1 MVQMYPNA
9 SRESKQVG
17 PTDVTYQSSP
27 GYWIWRVLHQFQ
39 GPGSVLKIP
48 PFQVTLN
55 GNFVLAMASNT
66 NTLPQGFSVFQP
78 TLGAQ
83 LQFFP
88 AIGTRELDEMINA
101 YMPGPASNQE
111 KRASIALD
119 YFEYAHL
126 TGQTFKFYPIYSAAD
141 SPATASPLQDSGYGS
156 SFNTS
161 PATSNWDWSNVNTS
175 SSSRRSS
182 PKSTSSPQA
191 TDFSNLP
198 GMKIMT
204 KDGRDVT
211 NSASRGSKTKE
222 QRDHAHLMRIIKACD
237 SCKKKKIRCDP
248 SHKKRGVSSTAAQ
261 PAKVTKKT
269 KTVAPEPKA
278 TPVVVQDGFTQLTF
292 PEQDFSAE
300 LDSLAAPA
308 EQGVEPWEQFV
319 QFPAED
325 DNYDFFNDPE
335 GYFSPGS
342 SSFLSED
349 STKPVTPTTDQDL
362 LRRPR
367 DEDLAGLTDLAAY
380 MPYNQT
386 EANHDYVDFNLYSPA
401 SVFSEDERMV
411 PIEVSKQ
418 SISQPKS
425 PAPNPL
431 PPNESSSGFYS
442 SGGELGG
449 GDLNGDLFGSLSVA
463 SSSAHQQLTTHGQPG
478 REDVYRDPGAGLE
491 YYAATPESRSSS
503 ANSPPDHAAQGSVSE
518 PLSSVDSQLS
528 TNSNVTISRDII
540 EARGVTTA
548 QLESRPLET
557 TTTTT
562 TATTTT
568 TLGTQSTETIAQ
580 SSYQPIVTEGIEDSS
595 GCRTSE
601 NHTVTAQA
609 VLQRVDAEGDVQQ
622 PASQDAEI
630 HNVAEDI
637 SQPSPAPVVPAHQ
650 TTGSELQPDQS
661 SMEALTSIAA
671 MLIASTVWSYVSQQF
686 VIQDKN
692 REQQTQTAA
701 LSQRK
706 VNGIMHGIREKS
718 CRLQSTIRSGKT
730 SVGRMVSMNRSL
742 IAV

>member
-1 MVQMYPNA
+1 M
-9 SRESKQVG
+9 ESITAIPRLV
-17 PTDVTYQSSP
+17 PV
-27 GYWIWRVLHQFQ
+27 F
-39 GPGSVLKIP
+39 KIP
-48 PFQVTLN
+48 PFQVTSN

-161 PATSNWDWSNVNTS
+161 PATSTWDWSNVNTS

-248 SHKKRGVSSTAAQ
+248 SHKKRGVSSTVAQ

-278 TPVVVQDGFTQLTF
+278 TPAVIQDAFTQLAF
-292 PEQDFSAE
+292 PEQDFPAE

-367 DEDLAGLTDLAAY
+367 DEDLAGLTDLAAC

-386 EANHDYVDFNLYSPA
+386 EANPDYVDFNLYSPA

-418 SISQPKS
+418 SLSQPRS

-442 SGGELGG
+442 SGG
-449 GDLNGDLFGSLSVA
+449 DLNGDLFGLLSVT
-463 SSSAHQQLTTHGQPG
+463 SSSAPQQLTTHGQLG

-491 YYAATPESRSSS
+491 YYAATPESSLGSQLLSSS
-503 ANSPPDHAAQGSVSE
+503 ANSLPDRAAQGSVSE
-518 PLSSVDSQLS
+518 LLPSVGSQLS
-528 TNSNVTISRDII
+528 MNSNVTISRDII

-557 TTTTT
+557 TTTIT

-568 TLGTQSTETIAQ
+568 TLGTQSTETIGQ
-580 SSYQPIVTEGIEDSS
+580 SSYQPIVTEGTEDSS

-609 VLQRVDAEGDVQQ
+609 VLQRVDAQGDLQQ
-622 PASQDAEI
+622 PASQDAET

-637 SQPSPAPVVPAHQ
+637 YQPSPAPVVPARQ
-650 TTGSELQPDQS
+650 TTGSETRPDQS
-661 SMEALTSIAA
+661 SMEEFASIAA
-671 MLIASTVWSYVSQQF
+671 MLIASTVWSFVSQQF
-686 VIQDKN
+686 AIQDKYG
-692 REQQTQTAA
+692 EQQTQTAA

-706 VNGIMHGIREKS
+706 VNSLMPSIREKV
-718 CRLQSTIRSGKT
+718 CGLQSSIQSGKT

>member
-1 MVQMYPNA
+1 
-9 SRESKQVG
+9 
-17 PTDVTYQSSP
+17 
-27 GYWIWRVLHQFQ
+27 
-39 GPGSVLKIP
+39 
-48 PFQVTLN
+48 
-55 GNFVLAMASNT
+55 MASNS

-126 TGQTFKFYPIYSAAD
+126 TGQTFKFYPVYSLSAAD

-161 PATSNWDWSNVNTS
+161 PVTSNWDWSHVNTS

-191 TDFSNLP
+191 TDFSHLP

-248 SHKKRGVSSTAAQ
+248 SHKKRGVSSTVAQ

-269 KTVAPEPKA
+269 KTIAPEPKV
-278 TPVVVQDGFTQLTF
+278 TPVVAQDAFAQLTF
-292 PEQDFSAE
+292 PQQDFSAD
-300 LDSLAAPA
+300 LDSFTAPT

-362 LRRPR
+362 LRRP
-367 DEDLAGLTDLAAY
+367 LANAESIGLADLAAY
-380 MPYNQT
+380 MPFNQT
-386 EANHDYVDFNLYSPA
+386 EANHDYVDFNLYSPE
-401 SVFSEDERMV
+401 SSFSEDERMV

-418 SISQPKS
+418 SISQPRS

-431 PPNESSSGFYS
+431 PPNEPSSGFSS

-449 GDLNGDLFGSLSVA
+449 GELNGDLFGSLSVA
-463 SSSAHQQLTTHGQPG
+463 ASSAPQQPSTHGQLG

-491 YYAATPESRSSS
+491 YYFSTPESSLGSDLLSSS
-503 ANSPPDHAAQGSVSE
+503 ANSWSDRDGQASVSE
-518 PLSSVDSQLS
+518 LMSSVDSELS
-528 TNSNVTISRDII
+528 TNINVRVSPIIPLLMERQLTLEKATISRDII

-548 QLESRPLET
+548 QSESRVVE
-557 TTTTT
+557 T

-568 TLGTQSTETIAQ
+568 TLVTQSTETIAQ
-580 SSYQPIVTEGIEDSS
+580 SSCQPSAAEGIEQLS
-595 GCRTSE
+595 GCRRSE

-609 VLQRVDAEGDVQQ
+609 VHQRVDAQGDLDQ

-630 HNVAEDI
+630 HNVAADI

-650 TTGSELQPDQS
+650 TIGLETQS
-661 SMEALTSIAA
+661 SQSNMGALASIAA

-686 VIQDKN
+686 VHLDKS
-692 REQQTQTAA
+692 REQGTQSAA

-706 VNGIMHGIREKS
+706 VNGIIPSIREKV
-718 CRLQSTIRSGKT
+718 CRLQTTTRSGKT

-742 IAV
+742 IAA

>member
-1 MVQMYPNA
+1 M
-9 SRESKQVG
+9 
-17 PTDVTYQSSP
+17 TYQSSP
-27 GYWIWRVLHQFQ
+27 GYWIWRVLQQFQ
-39 GPGSVLKIP
+39 GPVTVFKIS

-55 GNFVLAMASNT
+55 GNLVLAMASNT

-161 PATSNWDWSNVNTS
+161 PATSTWDWSNVNTS

-278 TPVVVQDGFTQLTF
+278 TPVVVQDAFTQLTF

-411 PIEVSKQ
+411 PIEIAKQ
-418 SISQPKS
+418 SLSQPRS

-449 GDLNGDLFGSLSVA
+449 GDLNGDLFGSLSVT
-463 SSSAHQQLTTHGQPG
+463 SSSAPQQLTTHGQLG

-491 YYAATPESRSSS
+491 YYAATPESSLGSQLLSSS
-503 ANSPPDHAAQGSVSE
+503 ANSLSDRAAQGSVSE

-557 TTTTT
+557 S
-562 TATTTT
+562 TTT

-580 SSYQPIVTEGIEDSS
+580 SSYQPIVTEGTEDSS

-609 VLQRVDAEGDVQQ
+609 VLQRVDAQGDLQQ

-637 SQPSPAPVVPAHQ
+637 SQPSPALVVPVHQ
-650 TTGSELQPDQS
+650 TTGSETQPDQS
-661 SMEALTSIAA
+661 SMEAFASVAA
-671 MLIASTVWSYVSQQF
+671 MLIASTVWSFVSQQF
-686 VIQDKN
+686 AIQDKYL
-692 REQQTQTAA
+692 EEQTQTTV
-701 LSQRK
+701 LSLRK
-706 VNGIMHGIREKS
+706 VNGIMPSIREKV
-718 CRLQSTIRSGKT
+718 CGMQSSIRSGKT

>member
-1 MVQMYPNA
+1 
-9 SRESKQVG
+9 
-17 PTDVTYQSSP
+17 
-27 GYWIWRVLHQFQ
+27 
-39 GPGSVLKIP
+39 
-48 PFQVTLN
+48 
-55 GNFVLAMASNT
+55 MASNS

-88 AIGTRELDEMINA
+88 AIGTHELDEMINA

-126 TGQTFKFYPIYSAAD
+126 TGQTFKFYPIYPAAD

-161 PATSNWDWSNVNTS
+161 PVTSNWDWSNVNTS

-248 SHKKRGVSSTAAQ
+248 SHKKRGVSSTVAQ

-269 KTVAPEPKA
+269 KAVAPEPKA
-278 TPVVVQDGFTQLTF
+278 TPVVVQDAFTQSTF
-292 PEQDFSAE
+292 PQQDFSAD
-300 LDSLAAPA
+300 LDGLAAPT
-308 EQGVEPWEQFV
+308 EPGLEPWEQFV

-349 STKPVTPTTDQDL
+349 STKPVTPTTEQDL

-380 MPYNQT
+380 MPFNQT

-401 SVFSEDERMV
+401 SIFSEDERMV

-431 PPNESSSGFYS
+431 PPNESSGGFYS

-463 SSSAHQQLTTHGQPG
+463 SSSAPQQLSTHGQLG

-491 YYAATPESRSSS
+491 YYSATPESSLGSQLLSSPSSS
-503 ANSPPDHAAQGSVSE
+503 QSGRGARSSVSE
-518 PLSSVDSQLS
+518 PLSSMDSQLS
-528 TNSNVTISRDII
+528 TNINVRVSLIIPLLMEWQLTSEKVTISRDII
-540 EARGVTTA
+540 EARGVTTTQSES
-548 QLESRPLET
+548 QLFET

-562 TATTTT
+562 AATTTT
-568 TLGTQSTETIAQ
+568 TLGTQSTETITQ
-580 SSYQPIVTEGIEDSS
+580 STYQPIVTEGTEDPS

-601 NHTVTAQA
+601 NHTVTAQT
-609 VLQRVDAEGDVQQ
+609 VLQRVDAQDDLHQ

-630 HNVAEDI
+630 HNAAEDI
-637 SQPSPAPVVPAHQ
+637 SQRSPAPVVPAQQ
-650 TTGSELQPDQS
+650 TIGLETQSNQP
-661 SMEALTSIAA
+661 SMEALASIAA

-686 VIQDKN
+686 VLQDKY

-701 LSQRK
+701 SSQRK
-706 VNGIMHGIREKS
+706 VSGTIPSIREKV
-718 CRLQSTIRSGKT
+718 CRLPSTARSSKT

>member
-1 MVQMYPNA
+1 
-9 SRESKQVG
+9 
-17 PTDVTYQSSP
+17 
-27 GYWIWRVLHQFQ
+27 
-39 GPGSVLKIP
+39 
-48 PFQVTLN
+48 
-55 GNFVLAMASNT
+55 MASNT

-278 TPVVVQDGFTQLTF
+278 TPVVVQDAFTQLTF
-292 PEQDFSAE
+292 PQQDFSAD
-300 LDSLAAPA
+300 LDSLAAPT

-349 STKPVTPTTDQDL
+349 STKPVTPTTEQDL

-380 MPYNQT
+380 MPFNQT
-386 EANHDYVDFNLYSPA
+386 ESNHDYVDFNLYSPA
-401 SVFSEDERMV
+401 SIFSEDERMV

-418 SISQPKS
+418 SISQPRS

-449 GDLNGDLFGSLSVA
+449 GDLNGDLFGSLSVG
-463 SSSAHQQLTTHGQPG
+463 SSSAPQQPSTHGRLG

-491 YYAATPESRSSS
+491 YYSSTPESSLGSQLLSSR
-503 ANSPPDHAAQGSVSE
+503 ANSWSDRDARSSVSE

-528 TNSNVTISRDII
+528 TNSN
-540 EARGVTTA
+540 
-548 QLESRPLET
+548 
-557 TTTTT
+557 
-562 TATTTT
+562 
-568 TLGTQSTETIAQ
+568 STETIAQ
-580 SSYQPIVTEGIEDSS
+580 SSYQPIVPEGTENSS
-595 GCRTSE
+595 GCRASE

-609 VLQRVDAEGDVQQ
+609 VLQRVDAQGDLHQ
-622 PASQDAEI
+622 PASPDAEI

-650 TTGSELQPDQS
+650 TIGLETQSDQP
-661 SMEALTSIAA
+661 SMEALASIAA

-686 VIQDKN
+686 VLQDKY
-692 REQQTQTAA
+692 REQQTQPAV

-706 VNGIMHGIREKS
+706 VNGIMPSIREKV
-718 CRLQSTIRSGKT
+718 CRLQSTTRSGKT

>member
-1 MVQMYPNA
+1 
-9 SRESKQVG
+9 
-17 PTDVTYQSSP
+17 
-27 GYWIWRVLHQFQ
+27 
-39 GPGSVLKIP
+39 
-48 PFQVTLN
+48 
-55 GNFVLAMASNT
+55 MASNT

-126 TGQTFKFYPIYSAAD
+126 TGQTFKFYPIYSTAE

-161 PATSNWDWSNVNTS
+161 PATSTWDWSNVNTS

-269 KTVAPEPKA
+269 KSVAPEPKA
-278 TPVVVQDGFTQLTF
+278 TPIVVQDAFTQLAF

-300 LDSLAAPA
+300 LDGLAAPT

-319 QFPAED
+319 QFPTED

-386 EANHDYVDFNLYSPA
+386 EGNHDYVDFNLYSPA

-418 SISQPKS
+418 SISQPRS

-442 SGGELGG
+442 SGGEL
-449 GDLNGDLFGSLSVA
+449 NGELFGSLSVA
-463 SSSAHQQLTTHGQPG
+463 SSSAPQQLTTHGQLG

-491 YYAATPESRSSS
+491 YYASTLESSLGPQLLSSS
-503 ANSPPDHAAQGSVSE
+503 ANSLSDSAAHGSVSE
-518 PLSSVDSQLS
+518 VLSSVDSQPS
-528 TNSNVTISRDII
+528 TNNNVRVSLIIPLLMEWQLTSEKVTISRDTI

-548 QLESRPLET
+548 QLESRPLEM

-562 TATTTT
+562 TATATTT
-568 TLGTQSTETIAQ
+568 PGTQSTETIAQ
-580 SSYQPIVTEGIEDSS
+580 SSYQPIVTEGTEDSS

-601 NHTVTAQA
+601 NHTVTARA
-609 VLQRVDAEGDVQQ
+609 VLQRVDAQGDLQQ
-622 PASQDAEI
+622 QACQDAEI

-650 TTGSELQPDQS
+650 TTGLEPQPDQS
-661 SMEALTSIAA
+661 SMEALASIAA

-686 VIQDKN
+686 VLQDKH
-692 REQQTQTAA
+692 REQQTQAAA

-706 VNGIMHGIREKS
+706 VNGIMPSIREKA
-718 CRLQSTIRSGKT
+718 CMLQSTIRSGKT

>member
-1 MVQMYPNA
+1 
-9 SRESKQVG
+9 
-17 PTDVTYQSSP
+17 
-27 GYWIWRVLHQFQ
+27 
-39 GPGSVLKIP
+39 
-48 PFQVTLN
+48 
-55 GNFVLAMASNT
+55 MAPNT

-101 YMPGPASNQE
+101 YMPGPASNQQ

-126 TGQTFKFYPIYSAAD
+126 TGQTFKFYPIYSAAE

-161 PATSNWDWSNVNTS
+161 PATSTWDWSNVNTS

-278 TPVVVQDGFTQLTF
+278 TPIVVQDAFTQLTF

-300 LDSLAAPA
+300 LDGLAAPT

-386 EANHDYVDFNLYSPA
+386 EGNHDYVDFNLYSPA

-418 SISQPKS
+418 SISQHRS

-442 SGGELGG
+442 GGGE
-449 GDLNGDLFGSLSVA
+449 LNGDLFGSLSVA
-463 SSSAHQQLTTHGQPG
+463 SSSAPQQLTTHGQLG
-478 REDVYRDPGAGLE
+478 REDVYREPGAGLE
-491 YYAATPESRSSS
+491 YYASTPESSLGSQLLSSS
-503 ANSPPDHAAQGSVSE
+503 ANSLSDSAAQGSVSE

-528 TNSNVTISRDII
+528 TNSNVRVSLIIPLLMEWQLTSEKVTISRDII

-548 QLESRPLET
+548 QLESRPLEI

-568 TLGTQSTETIAQ
+568 TLGMQSAETIAQ
-580 SSYQPIVTEGIEDSS
+580 PSYQPIVTEGTEDSS

-609 VLQRVDAEGDVQQ
+609 VLQRVDARGDLQQ

-637 SQPSPAPVVPAHQ
+637 SQPSLAPVVPAHQ
-650 TTGSELQPDQS
+650 TTGSEPQRDQS
-661 SMEALTSIAA
+661 SMEALASIAA

-686 VIQDKN
+686 AMQDKY

-706 VNGIMHGIREKS
+706 VNSIMPNIREKA

>member
-1 MVQMYPNA
+1 
-9 SRESKQVG
+9 
-17 PTDVTYQSSP
+17 
-27 GYWIWRVLHQFQ
+27 
-39 GPGSVLKIP
+39 
-48 PFQVTLN
+48 
-55 GNFVLAMASNT
+55 MASNT

-161 PATSNWDWSNVNTS
+161 PATSTWDWSNANTS

-261 PAKVTKKT
+261 PAKVTKKS

-278 TPVVVQDGFTQLTF
+278 TPVVIHDAFTQLTF

-380 MPYNQT
+380 MPYNQI

-418 SISQPKS
+418 SLSQPRS

-442 SGGELGG
+442 IGG
-449 GDLNGDLFGSLSVA
+449 GDLNGDLFGSLSMA
-463 SSSAHQQLTTHGQPG
+463 SSSAPQQLTTHGQLG

-491 YYAATPESRSSS
+491 YYAATPESSLGSQLLSSS
-503 ANSPPDHAAQGSVSE
+503 ANSLPDRAAQGSASE
-518 PLSSVDSQLS
+518 QLPSVDSQLS
-528 TNSNVTISRDII
+528 TNSNVRVSLIIPLLMEWQLTSEKVTISRDII

-562 TATTTT
+562 TATTTMT
-568 TLGTQSTETIAQ
+568 PGTQSTETIAQ
-580 SSYQPIVTEGIEDSS
+580 SSYQPIVTEGTEDSS

-609 VLQRVDAEGDVQQ
+609 VLQRVDAQGGLQQ
-622 PASQDAEI
+622 TASQDAET

-637 SQPSPAPVVPAHQ
+637 SQPSPAPVVPGHQ
-650 TTGSELQPDQS
+650 TTGSDTQPDQS
-661 SMEALTSIAA
+661 SMEAFASIAA
-671 MLIASTVWSYVSQQF
+671 MLIASTVWSFVSQQF
-686 VIQDKN
+686 AIQDRY

-706 VNGIMHGIREKS
+706 VCGK
-718 CRLQSTIRSGKT
+718 QSSIRSGKT

>member
-1 MVQMYPNA
+1 
-9 SRESKQVG
+9 
-17 PTDVTYQSSP
+17 
-27 GYWIWRVLHQFQ
+27 
-39 GPGSVLKIP
+39 
-48 PFQVTLN
+48 
-55 GNFVLAMASNT
+55 MASNT

-126 TGQTFKFYPIYSAAD
+126 TGQTFKFYPIYSTAD

-278 TPVVVQDGFTQLTF
+278 TPVVVQDAFTQLTF

-418 SISQPKS
+418 SISQPRS

-431 PPNESSSGFYS
+431 PPNESSSDFYS

-449 GDLNGDLFGSLSVA
+449 GELNGDLFGSLSVA
-463 SSSAHQQLTTHGQPG
+463 SSSAPQQLTTHGQLG

-491 YYAATPESRSSS
+491 YYAATPESSLGSQLLSSS
-503 ANSPPDHAAQGSVSE
+503 ANSPPDHAAQSSVSE

-528 TNSNVTISRDII
+528 TNSNVRVSLIIPLLMEWQLTSEKVTISRDII

-609 VLQRVDAEGDVQQ
+609 VLQRVDAQGDVQQ

-650 TTGSELQPDQS
+650 TTGSEPQPDQS
-661 SMEALTSIAA
+661 SMEALASIAA

>member
-1 MVQMYPNA
+1 
-9 SRESKQVG
+9 
-17 PTDVTYQSSP
+17 
-27 GYWIWRVLHQFQ
+27 
-39 GPGSVLKIP
+39 
-48 PFQVTLN
+48 
-55 GNFVLAMASNT
+55 MASNS

-161 PATSNWDWSNVNTS
+161 PATSTWDWSNVNTS

-261 PAKVTKKT
+261 PAKVTKKS

-278 TPVVVQDGFTQLTF
+278 TPVVIQDAFTQLTF

-418 SISQPKS
+418 SLSQPRS

-431 PPNESSSGFYS
+431 PPNEPSSGFYS

-463 SSSAHQQLTTHGQPG
+463 PSSAPQQLTTHGQLG

-491 YYAATPESRSSS
+491 YYAATPESSLGSQLLSSS
-503 ANSPPDHAAQGSVSE
+503 ANSLSDRDAQGSVSDQ
-518 PLSSVDSQLS
+518 LSSVDSQLS
-528 TNSNVTISRDII
+528 TNSNVRVSLIISLLMEWQLTSEKVTISRDII

-548 QLESRPLET
+548 QSESLPLET

-580 SSYQPIVTEGIEDSS
+580 SSYQPIVTEGTEDSS

-609 VLQRVDAEGDVQQ
+609 VLQRVDAQGGLQQ
-622 PASQDAEI
+622 PASQDAET

-650 TTGSELQPDQS
+650 TTGSDTQPDQS
-661 SMEALTSIAA
+661 SMEAFASIAA
-671 MLIASTVWSYVSQQF
+671 MLIASTVWSFVSQQF
-686 VIQDKN
+686 AIQDKY

-706 VNGIMHGIREKS
+706 VCGMQSSIRN
-718 CRLQSTIRSGKT
+718 GKT

>member
-1 MVQMYPNA
+1 
-9 SRESKQVG
+9 
-17 PTDVTYQSSP
+17 
-27 GYWIWRVLHQFQ
+27 
-39 GPGSVLKIP
+39 
-48 PFQVTLN
+48 
-55 GNFVLAMASNT
+55 MASNT

-161 PATSNWDWSNVNTS
+161 PATSTWDWSNVNTS

-182 PKSTSSPQA
+182 PKSTSSPQT

-261 PAKVTKKT
+261 PAKVTKKS

-278 TPVVVQDGFTQLTF
+278 TPVVVQDAFTQLTF

-308 EQGVEPWEQFV
+308 EQGVEPWEQFI

-362 LRRPR
+362 LRHPHG
-367 DEDLAGLTDLAAY
+367 EDLAGLTDLAAY

-418 SISQPKS
+418 SLSQPRS

-431 PPNESSSGFYS
+431 PPTESLSGFYS

-449 GDLNGDLFGSLSVA
+449 GDPNSDLFGSLSVA
-463 SSSAHQQLTTHGQPG
+463 SSSAPQQLTTHGQLGP
-478 REDVYRDPGAGLE
+478 EDVYRDPGAGLE
-491 YYAATPESRSSS
+491 YYAATPESSLGSQLLSSS
-503 ANSPPDHAAQGSVSE
+503 ANSLSDRAAQGSVSE
-518 PLSSVDSQLS
+518 PLPSVDSQLS
-528 TNSNVTISRDII
+528 TNSNVRVSLIISLLMEWQLTSEKVTISRDII

-568 TLGTQSTETIAQ
+568 TLGTQATETIAQ
-580 SSYQPIVTEGIEDSS
+580 SSYQPIVTEDTEDSS

-601 NHTVTAQA
+601 NRTVTAQA
-609 VLQRVDAEGDVQQ
+609 VLQRVDAQGELQQ

-637 SQPSPAPVVPAHQ
+637 SQPSPALVVPIHQ
-650 TTGSELQPDQS
+650 TTGCETQPDLS
-661 SMEALTSIAA
+661 SMEAFASIAA
-671 MLIASTVWSYVSQQF
+671 MLIASTVWSFVSQQF
-686 VIQDKN
+686 AIQDKY
-692 REQQTQTAA
+692 REQQTQTTA

-706 VNGIMHGIREKS
+706 VNGIMPSIREKV
-718 CRLQSTIRSGKT
+718 CGMQSSIRSGKT

>member
-1 MVQMYPNA
+1 
-9 SRESKQVG
+9 
-17 PTDVTYQSSP
+17 
-27 GYWIWRVLHQFQ
+27 
-39 GPGSVLKIP
+39 
-48 PFQVTLN
+48 
-55 GNFVLAMASNT
+55 MASNT

-161 PATSNWDWSNVNTS
+161 PATSTWDWSNVNTS

-248 SHKKRGVSSTAAQ
+248 SHKKRGVSSTAVQ

-278 TPVVVQDGFTQLTF
+278 TPIVQDAFTQLAF

-300 LDSLAAPA
+300 LDSLAAPT
-308 EQGVEPWEQFV
+308 EQGVELWEQFV
-319 QFPAED
+319 QFPVED
-325 DNYDFFNDPE
+325 ENYDFFNDPE

-367 DEDLAGLTDLAAY
+367 DENLAGLADPTAY

-418 SISQPKS
+418 SISQPRS

-442 SGGELGG
+442 SGGG
-449 GDLNGDLFGSLSVA
+449 LNGDLFGSLSVA
-463 SSSAHQQLTTHGQPG
+463 SSSVPQQLSTHGQLG

-491 YYAATPESRSSS
+491 YYAGTPESSLGSHLLSSS
-503 ANSPPDHAAQGSVSE
+503 ANSLSDRAAQGSVSE

-528 TNSNVTISRDII
+528 TNSNVRVSPIIPLLMEWQLTSEKVTISRDVI

-548 QLESRPLET
+548 QLESRPLEMT
-557 TTTTT
+557 ATTT

-568 TLGTQSTETIAQ
+568 TLGIQSTETIAQ
-580 SSYQPIVTEGIEDSS
+580 SSYQLIATQGTDDSS

-601 NHTVTAQA
+601 NHTVTTQA
-609 VLQRVDAEGDVQQ
+609 VLQRVDAQGDLQQ
-622 PASQDAEI
+622 PTSQDAEI
-630 HNVAEDI
+630 HNVVEDI
-637 SQPSPAPVVPAHQ
+637 SQPSPAPVVPARQ
-650 TTGSELQPDQS
+650 TTGSEPQPDQS
-661 SMEALTSIAA
+661 SMEALASIAA
-671 MLIASTVWSYVSQQF
+671 MLIVSTVWSYVSQQF
-686 VIQDKN
+686 VLQDN
-692 REQQTQTAA
+692 YREQQTQTAA
-701 LSQRK
+701 LSRRK
-706 VNGIMHGIREKS
+706 VNGIMPSIREKV
-718 CRLQSTIRSGKT
+718 CGLQSSIRSGKT

>member
-1 MVQMYPNA
+1 
-9 SRESKQVG
+9 
-17 PTDVTYQSSP
+17 
-27 GYWIWRVLHQFQ
+27 
-39 GPGSVLKIP
+39 
-48 PFQVTLN
+48 
-55 GNFVLAMASNT
+55 MASNT

-126 TGQTFKFYPIYSAAD
+126 TGQTFKFYPIYSAAE

-161 PATSNWDWSNVNTS
+161 PATSTWDWSNVNTS

-261 PAKVTKKT
+261 PAKVTKKS

-278 TPVVVQDGFTQLTF
+278 TPVVIQDAFTQLTF

-411 PIEVSKQ
+411 PIEVTKQ
-418 SISQPKS
+418 SLSQPRS

-449 GDLNGDLFGSLSVA
+449 GDLKGDLFGSLSVA
-463 SSSAHQQLTTHGQPG
+463 SSSAPQQLTTHGQLG

-491 YYAATPESRSSS
+491 YYAATPESSLGSQLLSSS
-503 ANSPPDHAAQGSVSE
+503 ANSLPDRAAQGSVSE
-518 PLSSVDSQLS
+518 HLPSVDSQLS
-528 TNSNVTISRDII
+528 TNSNVRVSLIIPLLMEWQLTSEKVTISRDII

-557 TTTTT
+557 PTTTT

-568 TLGTQSTETIAQ
+568 TLGTQSTETIAR
-580 SSYQPIVTEGIEDSS
+580 SSYQPIVTEGTEDSS

-609 VLQRVDAEGDVQQ
+609 VLQRVDAQGDLQQ

-650 TTGSELQPDQS
+650 TTGSEPQPDQS
-661 SMEALTSIAA
+661 SVEAFASIAA
-671 MLIASTVWSYVSQQF
+671 MLIASTVWSFVSQQF
-686 VIQDKN
+686 AIQDKY

-706 VNGIMHGIREKS
+706 VNGIMPSIREKV
-718 CRLQSTIRSGKT
+718 CGMQSSIRSGKT

>member
-1 MVQMYPNA
+1 
-9 SRESKQVG
+9 
-17 PTDVTYQSSP
+17 
-27 GYWIWRVLHQFQ
+27 
-39 GPGSVLKIP
+39 
-48 PFQVTLN
+48 
-55 GNFVLAMASNT
+55 MASNT

-88 AIGTRELDEMINA
+88 AIGSRELDEMINA

-126 TGQTFKFYPIYSAAD
+126 TGQTFKFYPIYSAAE

-161 PATSNWDWSNVNTS
+161 PATSTWDWSNVNTS

-278 TPVVVQDGFTQLTF
+278 TPVVIQDAFTQLTF
-292 PEQDFSAE
+292 FEQDFSAE
-300 LDSLAAPA
+300 LDSLAASA

-418 SISQPKS
+418 SLSQPRS
-425 PAPNPL
+425 PAPNPQ

-449 GDLNGDLFGSLSVA
+449 GDMNGDLFGSLSVA
-463 SSSAHQQLTTHGQPG
+463 SSSAPQQPTTHGQLG

-491 YYAATPESRSSS
+491 YYAATPESSLGSQLPISS
-503 ANSPPDHAAQGSVSE
+503 ANSLPDRAAQGSVSE
-518 PLSSVDSQLS
+518 QLPSVDSQLS
-528 TNSNVTISRDII
+528 TNSNVRVSLIIPLLMEWQLTSEKVTISRDII
-540 EARGVTTA
+540 EARGVITA
-548 QLESRPLET
+548 QIESRPLET
-557 TTTTT
+557 P

-568 TLGTQSTETIAQ
+568 TMGTQSTETIAQ
-580 SSYQPIVTEGIEDSS
+580 SSYQPIVTEGTEDSS

-609 VLQRVDAEGDVQQ
+609 VLQRVDAQGDLLQ

-650 TTGSELQPDQS
+650 TTGSETQPDQS
-661 SMEALTSIAA
+661 SMEAFASIAA
-671 MLIASTVWSYVSQQF
+671 MLIASTVWSFVSQQF
-686 VIQDKN
+686 AIQDKY

-701 LSQRK
+701 LSQRE
-706 VNGIMHGIREKS
+706 VNGIMPSIREKA
-718 CRLQSTIRSGKT
+718 CGLQSSIRSGKT

>member
-1 MVQMYPNA
+1 M
-9 SRESKQVG
+9 
-17 PTDVTYQSSP
+17 T
-27 GYWIWRVLHQFQ
+27 
-39 GPGSVLKIP
+39 
-48 PFQVTLN
+48 
-55 GNFVLAMASNT
+55 SNT

-126 TGQTFKFYPIYSAAD
+126 TGQTFKFYPIYCAAD

-248 SHKKRGVSSTAAQ
+248 SHKKRGVSSTATQ

-278 TPVVVQDGFTQLTF
+278 TPVVVQDAFTQLTF
-292 PEQDFSAE
+292 PQQDFSAD
-300 LDSLAAPA
+300 LDSLAAPT

-380 MPYNQT
+380 MPFNQT

-401 SVFSEDERMV
+401 SIFSEDERMV

-418 SISQPKS
+418 SISQPRS

-463 SSSAHQQLTTHGQPG
+463 SSSAPQQLSTHGQLG
-478 REDVYRDPGAGLE
+478 REDIYRDPGAGLE
-491 YYAATPESRSSS
+491 YYSGTPESSLGSQLLSSR
-503 ANSPPDHAAQGSVSE
+503 ANSWSDRDAQSSVSE

-528 TNSNVTISRDII
+528 TNSNVRVSLIIPLRMEWQLTSEKVTISRDII

-580 SSYQPIVTEGIEDSS
+580 PISQPIVTEGTEDSS

-609 VLQRVDAEGDVQQ
+609 VLQRVDAQGDLHQ

-650 TTGSELQPDQS
+650 TIGLETQSDQP
-661 SMEALTSIAA
+661 SMEALASIAA

-686 VIQDKN
+686 VLQDKY

-706 VNGIMHGIREKS
+706 VNGIMFSIREKA
-718 CRLQSTIRSGKT
+718 CRLQSTTRSGKT

>member
-1 MVQMYPNA
+1 
-9 SRESKQVG
+9 
-17 PTDVTYQSSP
+17 
-27 GYWIWRVLHQFQ
+27 
-39 GPGSVLKIP
+39 
-48 PFQVTLN
+48 
-55 GNFVLAMASNT
+55 MASNT

-278 TPVVVQDGFTQLTF
+278 TPVVVQDAFTQLTF
-292 PEQDFSAE
+292 PQQDFSAD
-300 LDSLAAPA
+300 LDSLAAPT
-308 EQGVEPWEQFV
+308 EQG
-319 QFPAED
+319 
-325 DNYDFFNDPE
+325 

-349 STKPVTPTTDQDL
+349 STKPVTPTTEQDL

-380 MPYNQT
+380 MPFNQT
-386 EANHDYVDFNLYSPA
+386 ESNHDYVDFNLYSPA
-401 SVFSEDERMV
+401 SIFSEDERMV

-418 SISQPKS
+418 SISQPRS

-449 GDLNGDLFGSLSVA
+449 GDLNGDLFGSLSVG
-463 SSSAHQQLTTHGQPG
+463 SSSAPQQPSTHGRLG

-491 YYAATPESRSSS
+491 YYSSTPESSLGSQLLSSR
-503 ANSPPDHAAQGSVSE
+503 ANSWSDRDARSSVSE

-528 TNSNVTISRDII
+528 TNSN
-540 EARGVTTA
+540 
-548 QLESRPLET
+548 
-557 TTTTT
+557 
-562 TATTTT
+562 
-568 TLGTQSTETIAQ
+568 STETIAQ
-580 SSYQPIVTEGIEDSS
+580 SSYQPIVPEGTENSS
-595 GCRTSE
+595 GCRASE

-609 VLQRVDAEGDVQQ
+609 VLQRVDAQGDLHQ
-622 PASQDAEI
+622 PASPDAEI

-650 TTGSELQPDQS
+650 TIGLETQSDQP
-661 SMEALTSIAA
+661 SMEALASIAA

-686 VIQDKN
+686 VLQDKY
-692 REQQTQTAA
+692 REQQTQPAV

-706 VNGIMHGIREKS
+706 VNGIMPSIREKV
-718 CRLQSTIRSGKT
+718 CRLQSTTRSGKT

>member
-1 MVQMYPNA
+1 
-9 SRESKQVG
+9 
-17 PTDVTYQSSP
+17 
-27 GYWIWRVLHQFQ
+27 
-39 GPGSVLKIP
+39 
-48 PFQVTLN
+48 
-55 GNFVLAMASNT
+55 MASNT

-161 PATSNWDWSNVNTS
+161 PATSTWDWSNVNTS

-278 TPVVVQDGFTQLTF
+278 TPVVVQDAFTQLTF

-411 PIEVSKQ
+411 PIEVAKQ
-418 SISQPKS
+418 SLSQPRS

-431 PPNESSSGFYS
+431 PPNESSSGFCS

-449 GDLNGDLFGSLSVA
+449 GDLNGDLFGSLSVT
-463 SSSAHQQLTTHGQPG
+463 SSSAPQQLTTHGQLG

-491 YYAATPESRSSS
+491 YYAATPESSLGSQLLSSS
-503 ANSPPDHAAQGSVSE
+503 ANSLSDRAAQGSVSE

-528 TNSNVTISRDII
+528 TNSNVRVSLIISLLMAWQLTSEKVTISRDII

-580 SSYQPIVTEGIEDSS
+580 SSYQPILTEGTEDSS

-609 VLQRVDAEGDVQQ
+609 VLQRVDAQGDLQQ

-637 SQPSPAPVVPAHQ
+637 SQPSPALVVPVHQ
-650 TTGSELQPDQS
+650 TTGSETQPDQS
-661 SMEALTSIAA
+661 SMEAFASVAA
-671 MLIASTVWSYVSQQF
+671 MLIASTVWSFVSQQF
-686 VIQDKN
+686 AIQDKY
-692 REQQTQTAA
+692 RKEQTQTTV

-706 VNGIMHGIREKS
+706 VNGIMPSIREKV
-718 CRLQSTIRSGKT
+718 CGMQSSIRSGKT

>member
-1 MVQMYPNA
+1 
-9 SRESKQVG
+9 
-17 PTDVTYQSSP
+17 
-27 GYWIWRVLHQFQ
+27 
-39 GPGSVLKIP
+39 
-48 PFQVTLN
+48 
-55 GNFVLAMASNT
+55 MASNT

-126 TGQTFKFYPIYSAAD
+126 TGQTFKFYPIYSAAE

-161 PATSNWDWSNVNTS
+161 PATSTWDWSNVNTS

-278 TPVVVQDGFTQLTF
+278 TPVVIQDAFTQLTF

-342 SSFLSED
+342 SSFLSDD

-367 DEDLAGLTDLAAY
+367 DEDLAGLTDLTAY

-418 SISQPKS
+418 SLSQPRS

-463 SSSAHQQLTTHGQPG
+463 SSSAPQQLATHGQLG

-491 YYAATPESRSSS
+491 YYAATPESSLGSQLLSSS
-503 ANSPPDHAAQGSVSE
+503 ANSLSDRAAQGSVSE

-528 TNSNVTISRDII
+528 TNSNVRVSLIIPLLMEWQLTSEKVTISRDII
-540 EARGVTTA
+540 EARGATTA

-557 TTTTT
+557 PTTPTTVTT

-580 SSYQPIVTEGIEDSS
+580 SSYQPIVTEGTEDSS

-609 VLQRVDAEGDVQQ
+609 VLQRVDAQGDLQQ

-637 SQPSPAPVVPAHQ
+637 SQPSPAPVVSAYQ
-650 TTGSELQPDQS
+650 TTGSETQPDQS
-661 SMEALTSIAA
+661 SMEAFTSIAA
-671 MLIASTVWSYVSQQF
+671 MLIASTVWSFVSQQF
-686 VIQDKN
+686 AIQDKY

-706 VNGIMHGIREKS
+706 VNGIMPSIREKV
-718 CRLQSTIRSGKT
+718 CGLQNSIRSGKT

>member
-1 MVQMYPNA
+1 
-9 SRESKQVG
+9 
-17 PTDVTYQSSP
+17 
-27 GYWIWRVLHQFQ
+27 
-39 GPGSVLKIP
+39 
-48 PFQVTLN
+48 
-55 GNFVLAMASNT
+55 MASNS

-126 TGQTFKFYPIYSAAD
+126 TGQTFKFYPVYSLSAAN
-141 SPATASPLQDSGYGS
+141 SPATASPLQDSGYAS

-161 PATSNWDWSNVNTS
+161 PVTSNWDWSNVNTS
-175 SSSRRSS
+175 TSSRRSS
-182 PKSTSSPQA
+182 PKSTSSPHA

-248 SHKKRGVSSTAAQ
+248 SHKKRGVSSTTAQ

-269 KTVAPEPKA
+269 KTIAPEPKV
-278 TPVVVQDGFTQLTF
+278 TPVVPQDAFAQLTF
-292 PEQDFSAE
+292 PQQDFSADLE
-300 LDSLAAPA
+300 SFTAPT
-308 EQGVEPWEQFV
+308 EQGEEPWEQFI

-362 LRRPR
+362 LRRPVAIAHP
-367 DEDLAGLTDLAAY
+367 LGSTDLAAY
-380 MPYNQT
+380 MPFNQT
-386 EANHDYVDFNLYSPA
+386 EANHDYVDFNLYSPE
-401 SVFSEDERMV
+401 SSFSEDERMV

-418 SISQPKS
+418 SISQPRS

-449 GDLNGDLFGSLSVA
+449 GDLNGNLFGSLSVA
-463 SSSAHQQLTTHGQPG
+463 ASSAPQQLTTHGQLG
-478 REDVYRDPGAGLE
+478 REVYRDPGAGLE
-491 YYAATPESRSSS
+491 YYSSTPESSLGSDLLSLS
-503 ANSPPDHAAQGSVSE
+503 AKWSDRGGQASVSE
-518 PLSSVDSQLS
+518 RLSSVNSQPSTDSQLS
-528 TNSNVTISRDII
+528 TNNNATISRDII
-540 EARGVTTA
+540 EARGLITA
-548 QLESRPLET
+548 QSESPVTET
-557 TTTTT
+557 P
-562 TATTTT
+562 ATTTT
-568 TLGTQSTETIAQ
+568 TLDTQSTETIAQ
-580 SSYQPIVTEGIEDSS
+580 SSCQSTVTEGTEESS
-595 GCRTSE
+595 GCRRPE
-601 NHTVTAQA
+601 NHTVTTPA
-609 VLQRVDAEGDVQQ
+609 VHQCVDAQGDLDQ
-622 PASQDAEI
+622 PASRDAEI
-630 HNVAEDI
+630 HNVAAAT
-637 SQPSPAPVVPAHQ
+637 SQLSPAPVVPAQQ
-650 TTGSELQPDQS
+650 TIGLETQS
-661 SMEALTSIAA
+661 SQSGMGALASIAA

-686 VIQDKN
+686 AHLGKPW
-692 REQQTQTAA
+692 EQGKQSAA

-706 VNGIMHGIREKS
+706 VSGIMPSVREKV
-718 CRLQSTIRSGKT
+718 CRLQTTTRSGKT

>member
-1 MVQMYPNA
+1 
-9 SRESKQVG
+9 
-17 PTDVTYQSSP
+17 
-27 GYWIWRVLHQFQ
+27 
-39 GPGSVLKIP
+39 
-48 PFQVTLN
+48 
-55 GNFVLAMASNT
+55 MASNS

-126 TGQTFKFYPIYSAAD
+126 TGQTFKFYPIYSLSAAD

-161 PATSNWDWSNVNTS
+161 PVTSNWDWSNVNTS

-269 KTVAPEPKA
+269 KTVAPEPKV
-278 TPVVVQDGFTQLTF
+278 TPVIAQDAFTQLTF
-292 PEQDFSAE
+292 PQQDFSVD
-300 LDSLAAPA
+300 LDNLAAPT

-362 LRRPR
+362 LRRRPG
-367 DEDLAGLTDLAAY
+367 DADLAGLTDLAAY
-380 MPYNQT
+380 MPFNQT

-401 SVFSEDERMV
+401 SIFSEDERMV

-418 SISQPKS
+418 SISQPRS

-463 SSSAHQQLTTHGQPG
+463 SSSAPQQLSTHGQLG

-491 YYAATPESRSSS
+491 YYSSTPESSLGSDLLSSG
-503 ANSPPDHAAQGSVSE
+503 ANSWSDRDAQVSVSE

-528 TNSNVTISRDII
+528 TNSNVRVSLIIPLMMERQLTSEKVTISRDII
-540 EARGVTTA
+540 EGRGVITA
-548 QLESRPLET
+548 QPESRPLET

-568 TLGTQSTETIAQ
+568 TLDTQSTETIAQ
-580 SSYQPIVTEGIEDSS
+580 SSYQPIVTEDTEESS
-595 GCRTSE
+595 DCRTSE

-609 VLQRVDAEGDVQQ
+609 VLQRVDAQGDLHQ
-622 PASQDAEI
+622 PTSQDAEI

-637 SQPSPAPVVPAHQ
+637 SQRSPAPVVPAHQ
-650 TTGSELQPDQS
+650 TIGLETQSDQS
-661 SMEALTSIAA
+661 SMGALASIAA
-671 MLIASTVWSYVSQQF
+671 MLIASTVWSYASQQF
-686 VIQDKN
+686 VLQDKSW
-692 REQQTQTAA
+692 EQKTQSAA
-701 LSQRK
+701 PSQRK
-706 VNGIMHGIREKS
+706 VKGIMPSIREKI
-718 CRLQSTIRSGKT
+718 CRLQSTTRSGKT

>member
-1 MVQMYPNA
+1 
-9 SRESKQVG
+9 
-17 PTDVTYQSSP
+17 
-27 GYWIWRVLHQFQ
+27 
-39 GPGSVLKIP
+39 
-48 PFQVTLN
+48 
-55 GNFVLAMASNT
+55 MASNT

-88 AIGTRELDEMINA
+88 AIGTRELDDMINA

-161 PATSNWDWSNVNTS
+161 PATSTWDWSNVNTS

-269 KTVAPEPKA
+269 KAVAPEPKA
-278 TPVVVQDGFTQLTF
+278 TPVVVQDAFTQLAF
-292 PEQDFSAE
+292 PEQDFSVE
-300 LDSLAAPA
+300 LDSLSAPT

-319 QFPAED
+319 QFPTED

-380 MPYNQT
+380 MPFNQT

-418 SISQPKS
+418 SISQPRS

-463 SSSAHQQLTTHGQPG
+463 PSSALQQLTTHGQLG

-491 YYAATPESRSSS
+491 YYAGTPESSLGSQLLSSS
-503 ANSPPDHAAQGSVSE
+503 ANSPSDRAAHGSVSE

-528 TNSNVTISRDII
+528 TNNNVRVSLIIPLLMEWQLTSEKVTISRDII

-548 QLESRPLET
+548 QLESRPLKT

-568 TLGTQSTETIAQ
+568 TLATQSTETIAQ
-580 SSYQPIVTEGIEDSS
+580 SSYQPIATEGTEDSS
-595 GCRTSE
+595 DCRTSE

-609 VLQRVDAEGDVQQ
+609 VLQRVDAQGDLQQ

-637 SQPSPAPVVPAHQ
+637 SQPSPAPLVPAHH
-650 TTGSELQPDQS
+650 TTGLETQSDQS
-661 SMEALTSIAA
+661 GVEALASIAA

-686 VIQDKN
+686 VIQDKY
-692 REQQTQTAA
+692 REQQTQIAA

-706 VNGIMHGIREKS
+706 VNGIMPSIGEKV

>member
-1 MVQMYPNA
+1 
-9 SRESKQVG
+9 
-17 PTDVTYQSSP
+17 
-27 GYWIWRVLHQFQ
+27 
-39 GPGSVLKIP
+39 
-48 PFQVTLN
+48 
-55 GNFVLAMASNT
+55 MASNT

-126 TGQTFKFYPIYSAAD
+126 TGQTFKFYPIYSAAE

-161 PATSNWDWSNVNTS
+161 PATSTWDWSNVNTS

-269 KTVAPEPKA
+269 KAVAPEPKA
-278 TPVVVQDGFTQLTF
+278 TPVVVQDAFTQLTF
-292 PEQDFSAE
+292 PELDFSAE

-380 MPYNQT
+380 MPYNQN

-418 SISQPKS
+418 SLSQPRS

-431 PPNESSSGFYS
+431 PPNESSNGFYS

-449 GDLNGDLFGSLSVA
+449 GDLNSDLFGSLSAA
-463 SSSAHQQLTTHGQPG
+463 SSSAPQQLTTHGQLG
-478 REDVYRDPGAGLE
+478 REDVHRDPGAGLE
-491 YYAATPESRSSS
+491 YYAATPESSLGSQLLSSS
-503 ANSPPDHAAQGSVSE
+503 ANSLSDRAAHGSVSA
-518 PLSSVDSQLS
+518 PLSPVDSQLS
-528 TNSNVTISRDII
+528 TNSNVRVSLIIPLLMEWQLTSEKVTISRDII

-562 TATTTT
+562 TATTTA

-580 SSYQPIVTEGIEDSS
+580 SSYQPIVTEGTEDSS

-609 VLQRVDAEGDVQQ
+609 VLQRVDAQGDLQQ

-637 SQPSPAPVVPAHQ
+637 SQPSPAPAVPAHQ
-650 TTGSELQPDQS
+650 TTGSETQPDHS
-661 SMEALTSIAA
+661 SMEALASIAA
-671 MLIASTVWSYVSQQF
+671 MLVASTVWSYVSQQF
-686 VIQDKN
+686 VIQDKY

-706 VNGIMHGIREKS
+706 VNGIMPSIREKA

>member
-1 MVQMYPNA
+1 
-9 SRESKQVG
+9 
-17 PTDVTYQSSP
+17 
-27 GYWIWRVLHQFQ
+27 
-39 GPGSVLKIP
+39 
-48 PFQVTLN
+48 
-55 GNFVLAMASNT
+55 MASNT

-126 TGQTFKFYPIYSAAD
+126 TGQTFKFYPIYSAAE

-161 PATSNWDWSNVNTS
+161 PATSTWDWSNVNTS

-278 TPVVVQDGFTQLTF
+278 TPIVVQDAFTQLAF

-300 LDSLAAPA
+300 LDGLAAPT

-319 QFPAED
+319 QFPTED

-418 SISQPKS
+418 SISQPRS

-442 SGGELGG
+442 SGGEL
-449 GDLNGDLFGSLSVA
+449 NGDLFGSLSVA
-463 SSSAHQQLTTHGQPG
+463 SSSAPQQLTTHGQLG

-491 YYAATPESRSSS
+491 YYASTPESSLGPQLLSSS
-503 ANSPPDHAAQGSVSE
+503 ANSLSDSAAQGCVSE
-518 PLSSVDSQLS
+518 PLSSVDSQPS
-528 TNSNVTISRDII
+528 TNNNVRVSLIIPLLMEWQLTSEKVTISRDII

-548 QLESRPLET
+548 QLESRPLEM

-562 TATTTT
+562 TATTTPT
-568 TLGTQSTETIAQ
+568 PGTQSTETIAQ
-580 SSYQPIVTEGIEDSS
+580 SSYQPIVTEGTEDSS
-595 GCRTSE
+595 GCPTSE
-601 NHTVTAQA
+601 NHTVTSRA
-609 VLQRVDAEGDVQQ
+609 VLQRVDAQGDLQQ

-630 HNVAEDI
+630 HNVVEDI
-637 SQPSPAPVVPAHQ
+637 FQPSPAPVVPAHQ
-650 TTGSELQPDQS
+650 TTGSEPQPDQS
-661 SMEALTSIAA
+661 SMEALASIAA
-671 MLIASTVWSYVSQQF
+671 MLIASTVWSYVSRQF
-686 VIQDKN
+686 VMQDKH
-692 REQQTQTAA
+692 REQQTQAA
-701 LSQRK
+701 TLSQRK
-706 VNGIMHGIREKS
+706 VNGIMPSIREKAY
-718 CRLQSTIRSGKT
+718 RLQSTIRSGKT

>member
-1 MVQMYPNA
+1 
-9 SRESKQVG
+9 
-17 PTDVTYQSSP
+17 
-27 GYWIWRVLHQFQ
+27 
-39 GPGSVLKIP
+39 
-48 PFQVTLN
+48 
-55 GNFVLAMASNT
+55 MASNT

-126 TGQTFKFYPIYSAAD
+126 TGQTFKFYPIYSAAE

-161 PATSNWDWSNVNTS
+161 PATSTWDWSNVNTS

-261 PAKVTKKT
+261 PAKVTKKS

-278 TPVVVQDGFTQLTF
+278 TPVIIQDAFTQLAF

-300 LDSLAAPA
+300 LDNLAAPA

-418 SISQPKS
+418 SLSQPRS

-463 SSSAHQQLTTHGQPG
+463 SSSAPQQLTTHGQLG

-491 YYAATPESRSSS
+491 YYAATPESSLGSQLLSSS
-503 ANSPPDHAAQGSVSE
+503 ANSLPDRAAEGSVSE
-518 PLSSVDSQLS
+518 QLPSVDSQLS
-528 TNSNVTISRDII
+528 TNSNVRVSLIIPLLMEWQLTSEKVTISRDII

-557 TTTTT
+557 PTTTT

-580 SSYQPIVTEGIEDSS
+580 SSYQPIVTEGTEDSS

-609 VLQRVDAEGDVQQ
+609 ILQRVDAQGDLQQ

-650 TTGSELQPDQS
+650 TTGSETQPDQS
-661 SMEALTSIAA
+661 SMEAFASIAA
-671 MLIASTVWSYVSQQF
+671 MLVASTVWSFVSQQF
-686 VIQDKN
+686 AIQDKY

-701 LSQRK
+701 LGQRK
-706 VNGIMHGIREKS
+706 VNGIMPSIREKV
-718 CRLQSTIRSGKT
+718 CGLQSSIRSGKT

>member
-1 MVQMYPNA
+1 
-9 SRESKQVG
+9 
-17 PTDVTYQSSP
+17 
-27 GYWIWRVLHQFQ
+27 
-39 GPGSVLKIP
+39 
-48 PFQVTLN
+48 
-55 GNFVLAMASNT
+55 MASNT

-126 TGQTFKFYPIYSAAD
+126 TGQTFKFYPIYSAAE

-161 PATSNWDWSNVNTS
+161 PATSTWDWSNVNTS

-278 TPVVVQDGFTQLTF
+278 TPVVVQDAFTQLTF

-300 LDSLAAPA
+300 LDSLAAPT
-308 EQGVEPWEQFV
+308 ELGVEPWEQFV

-349 STKPVTPTTDQDL
+349 STKPVTPTTDQEL

-367 DEDLAGLTDLAAY
+367 DEDLAGLTDLAMY
-380 MPYNQT
+380 MPYNQA

-418 SISQPKS
+418 SISQPRS

-463 SSSAHQQLTTHGQPG
+463 SSSAPQQLTTHGQLG

-491 YYAATPESRSSS
+491 YYAGTPESSLGSQLLSSS
-503 ANSPPDHAAQGSVSE
+503 VSSWSDRAAQGSVSE

-528 TNSNVTISRDII
+528 TNSNVRVSPIIPLLMEWQLTSEKVTISRDII

-557 TTTTT
+557 ITTTT

-568 TLGTQSTETIAQ
+568 TLGAQPTETIAQ
-580 SSYQPIVTEGIEDSS
+580 SSYQPIVTEGTEDSS

-609 VLQRVDAEGDVQQ
+609 VLQLVDAQGDLQQ

-650 TTGSELQPDQS
+650 TTGSETQPDQS
-661 SMEALTSIAA
+661 SMEALASIAA
-671 MLIASTVWSYVSQQF
+671 MLIASTIWSYVSQQF
-686 VIQDKN
+686 VIQDKY
-692 REQQTQTAA
+692 REQQTQIAV

-706 VNGIMHGIREKS
+706 VHGIMPSIREKA

>member
-1 MVQMYPNA
+1 
-9 SRESKQVG
+9 
-17 PTDVTYQSSP
+17 
-27 GYWIWRVLHQFQ
+27 
-39 GPGSVLKIP
+39 
-48 PFQVTLN
+48 
-55 GNFVLAMASNT
+55 MASNT

-126 TGQTFKFYPIYSAAD
+126 TGQTFKFYPIYSAAE
-141 SPATASPLQDSGYGS
+141 SPATASPIQDSGYGS

-161 PATSNWDWSNVNTS
+161 PATSTWDWSNVNTS

-278 TPVVVQDGFTQLTF
+278 TPIVVQDAFTQLAF

-300 LDSLAAPA
+300 LGGLAAPT

-319 QFPAED
+319 QFPTED

-386 EANHDYVDFNLYSPA
+386 EGNHDYVDFNLYSPA

-418 SISQPKS
+418 SISQPRS

-449 GDLNGDLFGSLSVA
+449 GELNGDLFGSLSVA
-463 SSSAHQQLTTHGQPG
+463 SSSAPQQLTTHGQLG

-491 YYAATPESRSSS
+491 YYASTPESSPGPQLLSSS
-503 ANSPPDHAAQGSVSE
+503 ANSLSDSAAQGSVSE

-528 TNSNVTISRDII
+528 TNSNVRVSLIIPLLMEWQLTSEKVTISRDII
-540 EARGVTTA
+540 EARGVATA
-548 QLESRPLET
+548 QLESRPLEI

-580 SSYQPIVTEGIEDSS
+580 SSYQPIVTEGTEDSS

-601 NHTVTAQA
+601 NHTVTARA
-609 VLQRVDAEGDVQQ
+609 VLQRVDAQGDLQQ

-661 SMEALTSIAA
+661 SMEALTSITA

-686 VIQDKN
+686 VMQDKH
-692 REQQTQTAA
+692 REQQTQAAA

-706 VNGIMHGIREKS
+706 VNGIMPSIREKAY
-718 CRLQSTIRSGKT
+718 RLQSTIRSGKT